1 MEELIA
7 RVLATQTAVKLAH
20 WASQNG
26 WEHTFLGEFYDK
38 LSSIDTIAEQYQ
50 GAFGLL
56 GPVEN
61 IVVSTNSIASH
72 IADEAKWIEA
82 NRDRICRGVHAL
94 EARVDDLSGEYLH
107 VSYKLANLVS

>member
-1 MEELIA
+1 MEELVS

-26 WEHTFLGEFYDK
+26 WEHQFLGDFYDA
-38 LSSIDTIAEQYQ
+38 LGAIDTIAEQYQ

-56 GPVEN
+56 GPVKN

-72 IADEAKWIEA
+72 IADEAMWIEA
-82 NRDRICRGVHAL
+82 NRDRICRGVRAL
-94 EARVDDLSGEYLH
+94 EARVDDLTSEYLH
-107 VSYKLANLVS
+107 TSYKLANLVS